1 MPPSELADDPSLGG
15 GILPGRYSRIRDLVH
30 CTSHFGAVLALLR
43 TVLCKARL
51 HALYRRLE
59 QACARY
65 SDARARAFDR
75 EYGTDTFARIHL
87 RDLGL
92 GGDDEGLG
100 GWQYG
105 PINPDFFHEM
115 MRAAPAQRDRLTFL
129 DVGSGKG
136 LALMLAS
143 QYRFRRIVGVELS
156 AELNAQAAENLIR
169 YGEAVGREVRAD
181 LLCADFLD
189 LPLPAEPTFYFFNNP
204 FPENVGR
211 RAVAHLERAL
221 EAARQGEAW
230 VLWRRCTLP
239 IIDLL
244 EASPWLRLAVATPYW
259 RLYRSR
265 AS

>member
-1 MPPSELADDPSLGG
+1 MPR
-15 GILPGRYSRIRDLVH
+15 RYSRIRDLIH

-43 TVLCKARL
+43 LVLCKARL

-65 SDARARAFDR
+65 SDRRARAFDL
-75 EYGTDTFARIHL
+75 EHGTDTFARIHL

-92 GGDDEGLG
+92 GAGDESLG
-100 GWQYG
+100 EWQYG

-115 MRAAPAQRDRLTFL
+115 MRAAPPHRDRLTFL

-143 QYRFRRIVGVELS
+143 QYRFRRLVGVELS
-156 AELNAQAAENLIR
+156 AELNERAARNLAR
-169 YGEAVGREVRAD
+169 YGEKVGREVRAE
-181 LLCADFLD
+181 LLRADFLE
-189 LPLPAEPTFYFFNNP
+189 LPLPEEPTFYFFNNP
-204 FPENVGR
+204 FPESVGR
-211 RAVAHLERAL
+211 RAAERTL
-221 EAARQGEAW
+221 KAAEQRETW
-230 VLWRRCTLP
+230 ILWRRCTLP

-244 EASPWLRLAVATPYW
+244 EASPRLDLAVATPYW

-265 AS
+265 AA

>member
-1 MPPSELADDPSLGG
+1 
-15 GILPGRYSRIRDLVH
+15 LPRRYSRIRDLVH
-30 CTSHFGAVLALLR
+30 CTSHLGAVLAVLR
-43 TVLCKARL
+43 LVLCKVRL
-51 HALYRRLE
+51 HALYRLLE

-75 EYGTDTFARIHL
+75 EHGTDTFARVHL

-92 GGDDEGLG
+92 GAGDESLG

-105 PINPDFFHEM
+105 PINPDFFREM
-115 MRAAPAQRDRLTFL
+115 MRAAPPHRDRLTFL

-143 QYRFRRIVGVELS
+143 EYRFRRIVGVELS
-156 AELNAQAAENLIR
+156 AELNERAAENLAK
-169 YGEAVGREVRAD
+169 YGAAVGREVRAD

-204 FPENVGR
+204 FPESVGR
-211 RAVAHLERAL
+211 RAVAHVQRAL
-221 EAARQGEAW
+221 ETAQRSETW
-230 VLWRRCTLP
+230 ILWRRCTLP

-244 EASPWLRLAVATPYW
+244 EASSRLDLAVATPYW

-265 AS
+265 AG

>member
-1 MPPSELADDPSLGG
+1 
-15 GILPGRYSRIRDLVH
+15 LPRRYSRIRDLVH
-30 CTSHFGAVLALLR
+30 CTSHLGAVLAVLR
-43 TVLCKARL
+43 LVLCKVRL
-51 HALYRRLE
+51 HALYRLLE

-75 EYGTDTFARIHL
+75 E
-87 RDLGL
+87 GL
-92 GGDDEGLG
+92 GAGDESLG

-105 PINPDFFHEM
+105 PINPDFFREM
-115 MRAAPAQRDRLTFL
+115 MRAAPPHRDRLTFL

-143 QYRFRRIVGVELS
+143 EYRFRRIVGVELS
-156 AELNAQAAENLIR
+156 AELNERAAENLAK
-169 YGEAVGREVRAD
+169 YGAAVGREVRAD

-204 FPENVGR
+204 FPESVGR
-211 RAVAHLERAL
+211 RAVAHVQRAL
-221 EAARQGEAW
+221 ETAQRSETW
-230 VLWRRCTLP
+230 ILWRRCTLP

-244 EASPWLRLAVATPYW
+244 EASSRLDLAVATPYW

-265 AS
+265 AG

>member
-1 MPPSELADDPSLGG
+1 MPR
-15 GILPGRYSRIRDLVH
+15 RYSRIRDLVH

-43 TVLCKARL
+43 LVLCRAGL

-65 SDARARAFDR
+65 SDGRARAFDL
-75 EYGTDTFARIHL
+75 EHGTDTFARIHL

-92 GGDDEGLG
+92 GQRDESLG

-105 PINPDFFHEM
+105 PINPDFFREM
-115 MRAAPAQRDRLTFL
+115 MRAAPAHRDRLTFL

-143 QYRFRRIVGVELS
+143 EYRFRRIVGVELS
-156 AELNAQAAENLIR
+156 AELNESAARNLAR
-169 YGEAVGREVRAD
+169 YGERVGREVRAD
-181 LLCADFLD
+181 LFCADFLD

-204 FPENVGR
+204 FPESVGR
-211 RAVAHLERAL
+211 RAVARVERAL
-221 EAARQGEAW
+221 EAAGQRETW
-230 VLWRRCTLP
+230 ILWRRCTLP

-244 EASPWLRLAVATPYW
+244 EASPRLDLSVATPYW

-265 AS
+265 AA